1 MHKMAEKFG
10 KSWVLI
16 SIYPSRLNHIIDWWH
31 CSRLI
36 HTWKIATHNYL
47 PNSNQ
52 IFLSLNCDSKNWT
65 AKLCL
70 RSIKVDNIQTE
81 RLSYGKICGE
91 RRLFHDLINNYPGN
105 RQNLKPQG
113 SLCVLLLLSFLFRS
127 NWQLFSK
134 VAALKFCKVLLETP
148 ILDFC
153 FSCRA

>member
-1 MHKMAEKFG
+1 MHKMVEKFG

-52 IFLSLNCDSKNWT
+52 IFLSLNCDSENWT

-70 RSIKVDNIQTE
+70 RCIKMDNIQTE

-91 RRLFHDLINNYPGN
+91 RRLFHDLINNCPGN

-113 SLCVLLLLSFLFRS
+113 SLCPSPPQFSFQKQLIIILKSSCSKILQNSIGNTHIGFLF
-127 NWQLFSK
+127 
-134 VAALKFCKVLLETP
+134 
-148 ILDFC
+148 
-153 FSCRA
+153 